1 MKKII
6 IGLIFVIML
15 SVPAWAFSD
24 KSHVSVVGTGF
35 VEVVPDE
42 MYWNLRIENSA
53 QEIRPLSTLQGD
65 VVAGVISFLKES
77 KIPEKE
83 IQTTRPQIGERW
95 SHHKGRRVK
104 DGYYAASTISFK
116 LTDFSQYQ
124 NLWEKLTEFKGMNIQ
139 DVAYG
144 YSKKTEARAKARTL
158 ALIDARDKAKQMAQT
173 LACDIGTP
181 FMIEESSANNGVF
194 RENMLMAA
202 KADMGGRGQ
211 QSYAPGQIKV
221 ENRVKVVFSLVCESP

>member
-1 MKKII
+1 MKKIFI
-6 IGLIFVIML
+6 IGLLFIFML

-24 KSHVSVVGTGF
+24 KPYVSVVGTGF

-42 MYWNLRIENSA
+42 MYWNLRIENSG
-53 QEIRPLSTLQGD
+53 QEIKPLSSLQGE
-65 VVAGVISFLKES
+65 VVAGVISFLKAS

-144 YSKKTEARAKARTL
+144 YSKKIEAQAKARTL
-158 ALIDARDKAKQMAQT
+158 ALTDARDKAKQMAQT

-181 FMIEESSANNGVF
+181 FMIEESSGNSGVF
-194 RENMLMAA
+194 RKNMLMAA
-202 KADMGGRGQ
+202 EADMGGRGQ
-211 QSYAPGQIKV
+211 QSYAPGQIKI
-221 ENRVKVVFSLVCESP
+221 ENRVKVVFSLVCE